1 MSHIS
6 KNGAALATLLVLVFG
21 YFGVELELQSVVD
34 FLAAAGLVIST
45 GLAILNQI
53 NRADVKWFFWKE

>member
-6 KNGAALATLLVLVFG
+6 KNGVGLATLLVVVFG

-34 FLAAAGLVIST
+34 FLAAAGLVVST
-45 GLAILNQI
+45 GLAVYNQI
-53 NRADVKWFFWKE
+53 TRADVKWFFWKK